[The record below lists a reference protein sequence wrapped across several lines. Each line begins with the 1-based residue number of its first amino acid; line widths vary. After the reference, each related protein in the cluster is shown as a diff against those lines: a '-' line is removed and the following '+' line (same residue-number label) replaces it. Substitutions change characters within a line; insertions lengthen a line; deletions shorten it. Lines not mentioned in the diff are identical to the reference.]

1 MLNRLPAYL
10 ALLAGVVAF
19 AGSARADDEPKTY
32 EVKTIKDVT
41 YYEGDDADKV
51 KHKLDLY
58 LPRDKEDF
66 PVFFFVHGGA
76 WVHGDKNFLNLYS
89 SLGTYFAKHGV
100 GVVVT
105 NYRLSPGVKHPEHV
119 KDVARAFAW
128 TYKNIE
134 KYGGRPDQ
142 IFACGHSAGGHLVSL
157 LATDE
162 TYLKAEGL
170 SAKDVQGVVS
180 ISGVYRV
187 DAFDLRLS
195 AKNEWLDIG
204 AEVHPLASVFGEDPE
219 VLKQASPLTH
229 VRPGLPPFL
238 LIYGGLDYC
247 PIQRMTRE
255 FETALEDN
263 DCEVDVKKVP
273 WRTHETVLVDLVHGV
288 EPATADALIR
298 FVERHSRDAAKP
310 EFGPQ
315 MNSP

>member
-142 IFACGHSAGGHLVSL
+142 IFVGGHSAGGHLSAL
-157 LATDE
+157 LAVDD
-162 TYLKAEGL
+162 TYLKAEGM
-170 SAKDVQGVVS
+170 STSKIKGVIP
-180 ISGVYRV
+180 ISGVY
-187 DAFDLRLS
+187 DLPDGFLPVVFG
-195 AKNEWLDIG
+195 KDE
-204 AEVHPLASVFGEDPE
+204 EVHKKAAPLY
-219 VLKQASPLTH
+219 H
-229 VRPGLPPFL
+229 VKGGLPPFL
-238 LIYGGLDYC
+238 ILYADKDMPGCDKGQAEAFAKGLNDKGTKAATMEIKESNHYLIILNTASGKGEAPQAILDF
-247 PIQRMTRE
+247 IAAQ
-255 FETALEDN
+255 TAKD
-263 DCEVDVKKVP
+263 DKKDGP
-273 WRTHETVLVDLVHGV
+273 
-288 EPATADALIR
+288 
-298 FVERHSRDAAKP
+298 KP
-310 EFGPQ
+310 
-315 MNSP
+315 